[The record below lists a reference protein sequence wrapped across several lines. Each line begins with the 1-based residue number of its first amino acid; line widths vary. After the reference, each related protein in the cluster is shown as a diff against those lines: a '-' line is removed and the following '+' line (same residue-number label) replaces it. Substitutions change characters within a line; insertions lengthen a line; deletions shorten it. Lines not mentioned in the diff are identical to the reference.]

1 MIQIAGLILI
11 LIGLYGLITKRN
23 IIKMIIAL
31 NILEIGLN
39 LFIVSVGYVKDG
51 IAPILTK
58 IADSSGLNFVD
69 PLPQALVLTAIVIGM
84 GTTAL
89 SLAFARKIYGTYQT
103 FDLNEMEVEE

>member
-31 NILEIGLN
+31 NVLEIGLN
-39 LFIVSVGYVKDG
+39 LFIVSVGYVQDG

-58 IADSSGLNFVD
+58 ANNSSGLIFVD

-89 SLAFARKIYGTYQT
+89 SLAFARKIYATHQT
-103 FDLNEMEVEE
+103 FDLNEMGVEE